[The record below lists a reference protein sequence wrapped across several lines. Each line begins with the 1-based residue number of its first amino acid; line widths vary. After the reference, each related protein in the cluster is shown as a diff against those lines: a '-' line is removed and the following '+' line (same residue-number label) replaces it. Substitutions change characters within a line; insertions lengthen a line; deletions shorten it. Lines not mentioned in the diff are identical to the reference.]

1 VLLTDVEAGVGLG
14 RLVVERVEEIAA
26 VRGDVLVV
34 REENLALGRVCLRRT
49 EVRRHDRRKR
59 AMTRTIWFSMFV

>member
-14 RLVVERVEEIAA
+14 RLVVERVKEVAA

-34 REENLALGRVCLRRT
+34 REENLALGRVSL
-49 EVRRHDRRKR
+49 
-59 AMTRTIWFSMFV
+59 